1 MNTLSSFDSAER
13 QTAKKL
19 LATTV
24 ALMMGRKF
32 EEGDWSTVYCQAK
45 GIPEQSWSNLHIDV
59 MHAGLGVEQKMLC
72 VPEGRSLMSYA
83 GTTLMHPSATR
94 SIRIAS
100 TDVDAQSAMEDV
112 FRQYADLIEQRTNR
126 VAELTSS
133 SNPDMRIGW
142 LLWERSLTEFL
153 YFEEPMV
160 APNPAD
166 YRAQWEEKA
175 ARGSRKATKNLWIYE
190 RATGKKRYSVTTAA
204 GIKIQPY
211 FDVPSPDDPNLVY
224 FKVQGEE
231 IPGTDLV
238 RIWLTSSTVREL
250 RIVLGLSGDAPL
262 STTML
267 GDLISESAA
276 RASQSEI
283 IANDDANLAYPVEIT
298 RDAYMLLVSAWEG
311 VSDEHRMQLLVQ
323 TLRAND

>member
-1 MNTLSSFDSAER
+1 MTTLSSFDAAER
-13 QTAKKL
+13 ETAKKL

-94 SIRIAS
+94 SIRIPS
-100 TDVDAQSAMEDV
+100 TDVDAHSAMEDV
-112 FRQYADLIEQRTNR
+112 FRQYADLIGQRTRR
-126 VAELTSS
+126 VAEHTAHA
-133 SNPDMRIGW
+133 NPDMRIGW

-153 YFEEPMV
+153 YFEEPMI
-160 APNPAD
+160 APDPAD

-175 ARGSRKATKNLWIYE
+175 SRGSRKASKNLWIYE

-204 GIKIQPY
+204 GVKIQPY

-231 IPGTDLV
+231 VPGTDRI
-238 RIWLTSSTVREL
+238 RIWLSSSTVREL
-250 RIVLGLSGDAPL
+250 RSALGLGSNAPL
-262 STTML
+262 SAEML
-267 GDLISESAA
+267 GRVISESAA
-276 RASQSEI
+276 QASQSEVV
-283 IANDDANLAYPVEIT
+283 AGDEANLAHPVEIA
-298 RDAYMLLVSAWEG
+298 RNAYSLLVSAWDG

-323 TLRAND
+323 TLRAK